1 MNAMSIPSP
10 AWLASIAVP
19 VALLSASLAQA
30 QVAPGPGV
38 NPRTV
43 WSDPPEAFSRRLVAD
58 GLDDPWEVTWGP
70 DEHLWMTERTG
81 KRVVRVDPVD
91 GTRKVAVTIEEVE
104 QKLGQDGLLGLALH
118 SDLLAGSNY
127 VYVMYTY
134 DADSGADDARRAK
147 IRRYTYNPA
156 TETLVE
162 PLDILTD
169 LPHGPDHGASRIVFG
184 PDAKLYASRG
194 DHGANFLAYYCEPI
208 RAQELPVAADVAA
221 RNWRG
226 YEGKVLRV
234 ELDGAIPADNPVL
247 NGVRS
252 HVFSYGHRNP
262 QGMAFGPDGRLYAS
276 EHGQDTD
283 DEVNRIDAGRNYGWP
298 LIAGFKDD
306 LYYTYAN
313 WSASAPTPC
322 ASLTYGRDVPSSVPQ
337 TKESDVDLPDFT
349 PPIATFFTV
358 PSDYDV
364 RRLGNATAALA
375 GLEVYASPAIPGWNP
390 SILVAGLTT
399 GTIYRLGLNP
409 STDAP
414 LTYFKSQDRYRDL
427 AIAPDGRRIY
437 VITDSRGRTL
447 NGAGEMTAE
456 LANPGALIEFTY
468 TGARQPAAAPSVLNG
483 AYTEEQA
490 IRGRAL
496 YYEHCLQC
504 HDETMAGVDKAP
516 PLAGPQFSSTW
527 NGAPLAALV
536 ARILTMPPEKPGVLL
551 PEESVDILAYILWY
565 NGLPLGDVP
574 LASGHDVL
582 GRTTF
587 QIPPRE

>member
-1 MNAMSIPSP
+1 MSIPS
-10 AWLASIAVP
+10 LALRASTAVL

-30 QVAPGPGV
+30 QVAPDPGV

-43 WSDPPEAFSRRLVAD
+43 WSDPPEAFSKRLVAT
-58 GLDDPWEVTWGP
+58 GFDDPWEVTWGP
-70 DEHLWMTERTG
+70 DEHLWLTERSG
-81 KRVVRVDPVD
+81 KRVVRVDPAD
-91 GTRKVAVTIEEVE
+91 GTRKVAVTIDEVE
-104 QKLGQDGLLGLALH
+104 QTLGQDGLLGLALH
-118 SDLLAGSNY
+118 PDLLAGGNY

-134 DADSGADDARRAK
+134 DADPGPDDARRAK
-147 IRRYTYNPA
+147 IRRYTHDPA
-156 TETLVE
+156 TETLIE
-162 PLDILTD
+162 PLDILTG

-208 RAQELPVAADVAA
+208 RAQELPAAADIAA
-221 RNWRG
+221 HDWRG
-226 YEGKVLRV
+226 YEGKILRV
-234 ELDGAIPADNPVL
+234 ELDGSIPADNPVL

-262 QGMAFGPDGRLYAS
+262 QGMAFGPDGRLYAA

-322 ASLTYGRDVPSSVPQ
+322 TSLTYGRDVPSSVPR
-337 TKESDVDLPDFT
+337 TKESDVNLPDFT

-375 GLEVYASPAIPGWNP
+375 GLEVYASPTIPGWNS
-390 SILVAGLTT
+390 SILVAGLAN

-427 AIAPDGRRIY
+427 AVAPDGRRIY
-437 VITDSRGRTL
+437 VVTDSRGRAV
-447 NGAGEMTAE
+447 NAAGEMSPE

-468 TGARQPAAAPSVLNG
+468 
-483 AYTEEQA
+483 
-490 IRGRAL
+490 
-496 YYEHCLQC
+496 
-504 HDETMAGVDKAP
+504 AG
-516 PLAGPQFSSTW
+516 T
-527 NGAPLAALV
+527 
-536 ARILTMPPEKPGVLL
+536 RPGS
-551 PEESVDILAYILWY
+551 P
-565 NGLPLGDVP
+565 
-574 LASGHDVL
+574 
-582 GRTTF
+582 
-587 QIPPRE
+587 